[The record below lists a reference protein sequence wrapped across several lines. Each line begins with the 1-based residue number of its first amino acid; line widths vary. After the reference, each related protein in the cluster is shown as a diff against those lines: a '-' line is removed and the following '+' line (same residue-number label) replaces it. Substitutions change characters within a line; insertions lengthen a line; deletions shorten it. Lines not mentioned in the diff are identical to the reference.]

1 MYYLPYGTYGKVQMA
16 CTSIGLKCCPFTIKR
31 M

>member
-16 CTSIGLKCCPFTIKR
+16 CTSIGLKCCPFITR